1 MTYQFKT
8 PTIDEGPIGPDRLSQ
23 FYTLPRAISVLK
35 SGDRYQEVRY
45 PTQTEVAE
53 AQKFYQGGY
62 VHIISDED
70 AQELIDAGYEDYLTE
85 I

>member
-8 PTIDEGPIGPDRLSQ
+8 PTVDEGPIGPDRLSQ
-23 FYTLPRAISVLK
+23 FYTLPRAVSVLK
-35 SGDRYQEVRY
+35 SEGVYQLIRY

-62 VHIISDED
+62 IHIISDED

>member
-1 MTYQFKT
+1 MPYIFKT
-8 PTIDEGPIGPDRLSQ
+8 PTVDEGPIGPDRLSQ

-35 SGDRYQEVRY
+35 SEGRYYQVRY
-45 PTQTEVAE
+45 PTQHEVDEAE
-53 AQKFYQGGY
+53 KVYLGGY
-62 VHIISDED
+62 LHKVSDED